1 MNDAGGVSVDRE
13 RGWSDVPLTKEG
25 RQEGQRAGIKLR
37 GKGIEAIV
45 ASDLARSHET
55 AVIIGN
61 LVGVKPQFSH
71 ELRPWNLGSLTGK
84 EMSEAQPVMEKYARQ
99 NPDKPVPD
107 GESFNDFKNRALAGV
122 AKAIRQAK
130 GMKLLIVTHHRVE
143 RLLCGWDKAGQTDG
157 KIDLNCFFQKGDPPG
172 GIIEMNLNDKQLS
185 ASHSNSSSLR
195 TETDDPVNFRE
206 RGAKTSSEDP
216 RHHSLAIGGAHHLHM
231 AGHITKKQRDDY
243 QKAARSHLMR
253 AALRSR

>member
-1 MNDAGGVSVDRE
+1 MTRVFIVRHGATKMNDAGGVSVDRE

-71 ELRPWNLGSLTGK
+71 ELRPWNLGS
-84 EMSEAQPVMEKYARQ
+84 
-99 NPDKPVPD
+99 
-107 GESFNDFKNRALAGV
+107 LAGV

-206 RGAKTSSEDP
+206 RGAKTSS
-216 RHHSLAIGGAHHLHM
+216 
-231 AGHITKKQRDDY
+231 
-243 QKAARSHLMR
+243 
-253 AALRSR
+253 